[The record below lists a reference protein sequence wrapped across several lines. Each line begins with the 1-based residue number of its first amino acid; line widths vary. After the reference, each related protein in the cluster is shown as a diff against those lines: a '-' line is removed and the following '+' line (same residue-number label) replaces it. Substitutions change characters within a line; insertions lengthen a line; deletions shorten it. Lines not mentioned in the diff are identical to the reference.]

1 MMRLSQAATALNTIY
16 PNSAK
21 WMGEDVAFD
30 SVGTDSRTIQ
40 KNQLFVALKG
50 EKFDGHQYAEQAIA
64 AGAAAVMVNAD
75 SDSNVKN
82 LKAALIVQDTYQA
95 LGHLSAFWRSQ
106 LNIPVIAVTGSNGK
120 TSVKEMLASILKVAA
135 GGAEKVLATQGNLN
149 NHIGVPLTLLKINPQ
164 HDFVVVEMG
173 MNHSGEIAYLTQLAK
188 PTVAII
194 NNAGNAHL
202 GELGSYEAIANA
214 KGEILEGLNDAG
226 TAVLNA
232 DDVFYPLW
240 KNLAKDK
247 KIITFGLNQPSDV
260 TAAYQLQDTHSEIQ
274 LKTLSGEVALN
285 LPVPGLHNVMNALAA
300 SAAALAV
307 GISLSAIGQGLA
319 AYQGAKGRLQ
329 SFKGFNGALVID
341 DTYNANP
348 MSMKVA
354 IDVLSAKA
362 GKKILVLGDMGELGK
377 DEIAMHEEVGVYAKN
392 AAIDALFT
400 LGKHS
405 AAMTLVFGEGAKHYE
420 SLELLVNDVKKTMQ
434 ADTTVLVKGSRF
446 MAMERIAKAIIY
458 APSAIVEN

>member
-1 MMRLSQAATALNTIY
+1 MMRLSQAATALNVIN

-30 SVGTDSRTIQ
+30 SVGTDSRNIQ

-50 EKFDGHQYAEQAIA
+50 EKFDGHHFAEQALTE
-64 AGAAAVMVNAD
+64 GATAVMVNAE
-75 SDSNVKN
+75 SNNKN
-82 LKAALIVQDTYQA
+82 LKAALIVEDTYQA
-95 LGHLSAFWRSQ
+95 LGYLSAFWRSQ
-106 LNIPVIAVTGSNGK
+106 LHIPIIAVTGSNGK
-120 TSVKEMLASILKVAA
+120 TSVKEMLASILKIAA
-135 GGAEKVLATQGNLN
+135 GGSEKVLATQGNLN
-149 NHIGVPLTLLKINPQ
+149 NHIGLPLTLLKINAQ
-164 HDFVVVEMG
+164 HQFAVVEMG
-173 MNHSGEIAYLTQLAK
+173 MNHSGEIAYLTKLAK
-188 PTVAII
+188 PTVTII

-202 GELGSYEAIANA
+202 GELGSYEAIAKA
-214 KGEILEGLNDAG
+214 KGEILEGLIDAG

-240 KNLAKDK
+240 KNLAKNK

-260 TAAYQLQDTHSEIQ
+260 TAHYQLNEVGSAIQ
-274 LKTLSGEVALN
+274 LKTPGGEVAIN

-300 SAAALAV
+300 STAALAAGV
-307 GISLSAIGQGLA
+307 SLEAIQLGLA
-319 AYQGAKGRLQ
+319 DYQGAKGRLQ

-354 IDVLSAKA
+354 IDVLSARV

-377 DEIAMHEEVGVYAKN
+377 DEIAMHDEIGAYAKS

-400 LGKHS
+400 FGNLS
-405 AAMTLVFGEGAKHYE
+405 AFMSIAFGEGAKHYE
-420 SLELLVNDVKKTMQ
+420 NLDLLVINVKNAMK
-434 ADTTVLVKGSRF
+434 ANTTVLVKGSRF
-446 MAMERIAKAIIY
+446 MAMERVSK
-458 APSAIVEN
+458 AIVED